1 MSKRVYLSIDISV
14 IPEQED
20 TPVSLRIQVS
30 AATVKALHTRLQQAY
45 LKDDVRVVRRT
56 TVLIDLLV
64 HHVPMA
70 VLCERWRLSV
80 SCLYDWQKAFLLRG
94 LDSLISRHSGGRP
107 EKLTPSQKKRL
118 VELIEAGPLVVG
130 CETACWN
137 SVLIRV
143 LIWREFGVLYNRHY
157 VCTLLH
163 NLGFSFQKA
172 RFVSDH
178 LDAAKRLAWL
188 QDKWPAIVGAAK
200 RCKGLILFEDEA
212 SFAQWGSLSYTWA
225 RRGHQPEVPTSGKRK
240 GYKVFGAIEYFSGRL
255 FYRGIEGR
263 FNSESYQ
270 GFLQMIMAQTS
281 EHLFLIHDGARYHT
295 SAATQAF
302 LAAHS
307 DRITE
312 HPLPSY
318 SPDYNPIEYLWKKTK
333 QRATH
338 NKYFNEFTAL
348 TVSVDKALA
357 YFATHPEE
365 VRGLSL
371 AFMCRVRYL
380 PLRTISSPSGL
391 WRLSYIP
398 FPTTHPHCRPSS
410 MRHLSSHSRWNGS
423 PPAFLRSPDAWK
435 SFVTAWMTTW

>member
-1 MSKRVYLSIDISV
+1 MRI
-14 IPEQED
+14 
-20 TPVSLRIQVS
+20 RIQLS
-30 AATVKALHTRLQQAY
+30 HATAKALHSCLQHAY
-45 LKDDVRVVRRT
+45 RKDDVRLVRRI

-64 HHVPMA
+64 HQVPVA
-70 VLCERWRLSV
+70 VLCERWGLSP
-80 SCLYDWQKAFLLRG
+80 SCLYDWQKAFVLRG
-94 LDSLISRHSGGRP
+94 MESLVYHHGGGRRP
-107 EKLTPSQKKRL
+107 KLTARQKKRL

-130 CETACWN
+130 LETACWN
-137 SVLIRV
+137 AVLLRV

-172 RFVSDH
+172 RFMSDH

-188 QDKWPAIVGAAK
+188 QDKWPAIVRAAK

-212 SFAQWGSLSYTWA
+212 SFAQWGSLSYTWS

-255 FYRGIEGR
+255 FSQGIEGR

-270 GFLQMIMAQTS
+270 GFLQMIMAQTP

-295 SAATQAF
+295 SASPKAF

-338 NKYFNEFTAL
+338 NKYFKEFVEL
-348 TVSVDKALA
+348 TVSVEKALA
-357 YFATHPEE
+357 YFATHPDTVLGLFGRYCEE
-365 VRGLSL
+365 
-371 AFMCRVRYL
+371 
-380 PLRTISSPSGL
+380 SGL
-391 WRLSYIP
+391 ELKQ
-398 FPTTHPHCRPSS
+398 
-410 MRHLSSHSRWNGS
+410 
-423 PPAFLRSPDAWK
+423 AA
-435 SFVTAWMTTW
+435 